1 MGRSKQIFPTKTARS
16 SAGFGGLDSFFKESE
31 EQRERIRRN
40 KRRNRNK
47 DVVDD
52 IDTHDKDKRKR
63 SKADRRAAKGR
74 PQTYA
79 ELADAAGID
88 TDPANW
94 ASKPTEEQ
102 VQPKKTRT
110 NWSKDPRM
118 KDAVEEWDSLPW
130 DTKNVLKKQHPSF
143 GLVSMVSFAKKKGN
157 NKHGENP
164 IIEDIRYTN
173 RNDIATAD

>member
-31 EQRERIRRN
+31 EQRDRSRRN

-47 DVVDD
+47 DVAGD
-52 IDTHDKDKRKR
+52 IDADDKDKRKR

-74 PQTYA
+74 PQTNA
-79 ELADAAGID
+79 ELAAAAGID
-88 TDPANW
+88 PDPANW

-110 NWSKDPRM
+110 DWSKDPRM
-118 KDAVEEWDSLPW
+118 KDAVEEWDRLPW
-130 DTKNVLKKQHPSF
+130 DMKNVLKKPHPSF
-143 GLVSMVSFAKKKGN
+143 GLVSMTAFAKKKRDSSL
-157 NKHGENP
+157 HFPQVCEQ
-164 IIEDIRYTN
+164 Y
-173 RNDIATAD
+173 